1 MPVDDKA
8 TSFILELTAHI
19 LHIDRRHTKA
29 FHPDPLAMLPVV
41 VNVIQHVM
49 SEPIS
54 PEIDLPLGAV
64 LLAFVDQEGALRGC
78 ERLAKHALSLATAGL
93 LQVLFGGGGRV
104 LGVDAPERGVDGGRA
119 QAGPG
124 AVEATGAERGV
135 LGLAEPDG
143 LGVRGALRVAE
154 AEIEGEVGVG
164 GRAVSA
170 VQRRGRPV
178 GGLLG
183 PTLLVGAG
191 ACAVGD
197 LFRGGGQGG
206 RRHEAVAV

>member
-1 MPVDDKA
+1 
-8 TSFILELTAHI
+8 
-19 LHIDRRHTKA
+19 
-29 FHPDPLAMLPVV
+29 
-41 VNVIQHVM
+41 M

-64 LLAFVDQEGALRGC
+64 LLAFLNQEGALRGG

-93 LQVLFGGGGRV
+93 LQVLLGGGGGV

-124 AVEATGAERGV
+124 AVEPTGAERGI

-143 LGVRGALRVAE
+143 LGVQGALRVAE

-170 VQRRGRPV
+170 VQRRRRPV

-183 PTLLVGAG
+183 PTLLAGGG
-191 ACAVGD
+191 ACPVGD
-197 LFRGGGQGG
+197 LFCGGGQGG
-206 RRHEAVAV
+206 RRHETVAV